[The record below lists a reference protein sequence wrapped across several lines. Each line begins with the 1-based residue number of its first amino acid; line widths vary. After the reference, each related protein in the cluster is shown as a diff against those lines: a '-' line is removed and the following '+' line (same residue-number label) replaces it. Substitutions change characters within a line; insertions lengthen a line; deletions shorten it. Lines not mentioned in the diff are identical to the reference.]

1 MSLVTEAYQKL
12 KSAGRLF
19 NCGPDNFD
27 CVKCKNTVPE
37 DSRSASFDKRDNRY
51 NQKAPKKV
59 QRIHPDLKQDFVPLN
74 EYSGGAALN

>member
-19 NCGPDNFD
+19 NCRPDNFD

-37 DSRSASFDKRDNRY
+37 DSRSASYDKEIIDTT
-51 NQKAPKKV
+51 KKPRKRCREFI
-59 QRIHPDLKQDFVPLN
+59 QI
-74 EYSGGAALN
+74 

>member
-37 DSRSASFDKRDNRY
+37 DSRSSSFDKRDNRY
-51 NQKAPKKV
+51 NQKAPEKRCREFI
-59 QRIHPDLKQDFVPLN
+59 QI
-74 EYSGGAALN
+74 YSKTLFP